1 MVVLSKD
8 VNSQTVPE
16 PTVFN
21 DQSALNVQSNLQSQ
35 AYQDFIHQLYRFDK
49 DSLKRVDNLFQNP
62 SQAGKSATNGYA
74 NQQQEQSQTE
84 LQERLQQPSYSTYIA
99 SQSQLNNNRYKRD
112 AHGAIFRPR
121 FVYRIYQDVKQDRLR
136 EREEERIQK
145 RLYNSYRKRLSSPNY
160 SKNEY

>member
-1 MVVLSKD
+1 MVLSKD
-8 VNSQTVPE
+8 ANGQTVPE
-16 PTVFN
+16 PIVFN
-21 DQSALNVQSNLQSQ
+21 DQSALSVKSNLQSQ
-35 AYQDFIHQLYRFDK
+35 AYQDFIHQLYRFDA

-62 SQAGKSATNGYA
+62 AQSGKSSTNGYA
-74 NQQQEQSQTE
+74 NQQQEQSQAE
-84 LQERLQQPSYSTYIA
+84 LEERLQQPSYSTYISSLA
-99 SQSQLNNNRYKRD
+99 QSNNRYKRD

-145 RLYNSYRKRLSSPNY
+145 RLYNSYYKRLSSPNY

>member
-1 MVVLSKD
+1 MVLSKD
-8 VNSQTVPE
+8 VYSQTVPE

-21 DQSALNVQSNLQSQ
+21 DQSALSVKSNLQSQ
-35 AYQDFIHQLYRFDK
+35 AYQDYIHQLYRFDK
-49 DSLKRVDNLFQNP
+49 DSLKRVDNLFENP
-62 SQAGKSATNGYA
+62 AESGKSAKNGYA

-84 LQERLQQPSYSTYIA
+84 LQERLQQPSYSTYISSL
-99 SQSQLNNNRYKRD
+99 SQSNNRYKRD

-136 EREEERIQK
+136 EHEEERIQK
-145 RLYNSYRKRLSSPNY
+145 RLYNSHYKRLSSPNY